1 MAIPPKANQRP
12 IIIRKVKKGGHA
24 AHHGGAWKV
33 AYADFVTAMMAFFML
48 LWLLANPDKE
58 RLKGLAEY
66 FSPASANS
74 SPSTT
79 LTTNPGDQ
87 PGLGGRTRRAQ
98 ADSKATTGQ
107 PSAESAKSG
116 ISRGGTANI
125 PDASMR
131 VMAQEM
137 RVALEAAPAAQDAKD
152 SIRVEPERDGVRISL
167 MDTAQRS
174 MFVGGTAVL
183 NPFASAMLGE
193 VARKLAKSGAQ
204 IAIEGH
210 TDSLGGQSAMNW
222 RLSADR
228 ALAARSAMLA
238 AGLTPDRFAEVV
250 ALAGTQ
256 PIYPGEPGRA
266 ENRRI
271 TIVALG
277 AAPTLPSDSSF
288 KF

>member
-1 MAIPPKANQRP
+1 MAIPSKANQRP
-12 IIIRKVKKGGHA
+12 IVIRKVKKGGHA
-24 AHHGGAWKV
+24 GHHGGAWKV

-48 LWLLANPDKE
+48 LWLLANPDKQ

-66 FSPASANS
+66 FSPASPNAS
-74 SPSTT
+74 SSTT
-79 LTTNPGDQ
+79 LTSNPGDQ

-98 ADSKATTGQ
+98 ADSKTATGQ
-107 PSAESAKSG
+107 PASESATRG

-137 RVALEAAPAAQDAKD
+137 RVALQASPAGRDAQD
-152 SIRVEPERDGVRISL
+152 SIRVEPDRDGVRISL
-167 MDTAQRS
+167 MDTAQRP
-174 MFVGGTAVL
+174 MFVGTTAVL
-183 NPFASAMLGE
+183 NPFAKAMLSE
-193 VARKLAKSGAQ
+193 IARKLSKSGAQ

-210 TDSLGGQSAMNW
+210 TDSIGGQSDANW

-228 ALAARSAMLA
+228 ALAARSAMVA
-238 AGLTPDRFAEVV
+238 AGLTTDRFAEVV

-256 PIYPGEPGRA
+256 PVYPGEPSRP

-277 AAPTLPSDSSF
+277 AAPALPSDSSF

>member
-1 MAIPPKANQRP
+1 MAAASKANDRP
-12 IIIRKVKKGGHA
+12 IVIRKIKKGGHA

-48 LWLLANPDKE
+48 LWLLANPDKQ

-66 FSPASANS
+66 FSPATPS
-74 SPSTT
+74 SSTSTT

-98 ADSKATTGQ
+98 ADSRTSTGQ
-107 PSAESAKSG
+107 PSAESARSG
-116 ISRGGTANI
+116 AARGGTAAV

-131 VMAQEM
+131 VMAEEM
-137 RVALEAAPAAQDAKD
+137 RIALEEGADAKSNFKLESD
-152 SIRVEPERDGVRISL
+152 RDGIRISL
-167 MDTAQRS
+167 MDTAARS
-174 MFVGGTAVL
+174 MFVGGTSVL
-183 NPFASAMLGE
+183 NPFARTLLAT

-210 TDSLGGQSAMNW
+210 TDALGGQSDANW
-222 RLSADR
+222 RLSGER
-228 ALAARSAMLA
+228 ALAARTAMVA
-238 AGLTPDRFAEVV
+238 AGLTVDRFAEVV

-256 PIYPGEPGRA
+256 PVYPDEPTRP

-277 AAPTLPSDSSF
+277 ESPALPSDTSF

>member
-1 MAIPPKANQRP
+1 MALAPKVNQRP
-12 IIIRKVKKGGHA
+12 IVIRKVKKGGHT

-66 FSPASANS
+66 FSPASQS
-74 SPSTT
+74 SSTSST

-98 ADSKATTGQ
+98 ADSKIATGQ
-107 PSAESAKSG
+107 PAAESAKNGSA
-116 ISRGGTANI
+116 RGGTANV

-137 RVALEAAPAAQDAKD
+137 RVTLEAGEDAKN
-152 SIRVEPERDGVRISL
+152 SVKIEPDRNGVRISL
-167 MDTAQRS
+167 MDTASRS
-174 MFVGGTAVL
+174 MFIAGTAEL
-183 NPFASAMLGE
+183 NPFARALLAT

-210 TDSLGGQSAMNW
+210 TDAVGGQSDANW
-222 RLSADR
+222 RLSSDR
-228 ALAARSAMLA
+228 ALAARSAMIA
-238 AGLTPDRFAEVV
+238 AGLTADRFSEVV

-256 PIYPGEPGRA
+256 PVYPGQPARP

-277 AAPTLPSDSSF
+277 EAPTLPSDVSF

>member
-1 MAIPPKANQRP
+1 MAIPSKANQRP
-12 IIIRKVKKGGHA
+12 IVIRKVKKGGHA
-24 AHHGGAWKV
+24 GHHGGAWKV

-48 LWLLANPDKE
+48 LWLLANPDKQ

-66 FSPASANS
+66 FSPASPNAS
-74 SPSTT
+74 SSTT
-79 LTTNPGDQ
+79 LTSNPGDQ

-98 ADSKATTGQ
+98 ADSKTATGQ
-107 PSAESAKSG
+107 PASESATRG

-137 RVALEAAPAAQDAKD
+137 RVALQASPAGKDAQD
-152 SIRVEPERDGVRISL
+152 SIRVEPDRDGVRISL
-167 MDTAQRS
+167 MDTAQRP
-174 MFVGGTAVL
+174 MFVGATAVL
-183 NPFASAMLGE
+183 NPFARAMLGE
-193 VARKLAKSGAQ
+193 IARKLSKSGAQ

-210 TDSLGGQSAMNW
+210 TDSIGGQSDANW

-228 ALAARSAMLA
+228 ALAARSAMVA
-238 AGLTPDRFAEVV
+238 AGLTTDRFAEVV

-256 PIYPGEPGRA
+256 PVYPGEPSRP

-277 AAPTLPSDSSF
+277 AAPALPSDPSF

>member
-1 MAIPPKANQRP
+1 MARAPVNQPP
-12 IIIRKVKKGGHA
+12 IVIRKIKKGGHA

-48 LWLLANPDKE
+48 LWLLANPDKQ

-66 FSPASANS
+66 FSPSTSNASS
-74 SPSTT
+74 STT
-79 LTTNPGDQ
+79 LTNNPGDQ

-98 ADSKATTGQ
+98 ADNTKTTGQ

-137 RVALEAAPAAQDAKD
+137 RVALQTAAEGAQDNIK
-152 SIRVEPERDGVRISL
+152 VEPDRDGVRISL
-167 MDTAQRS
+167 MDTAKRP
-174 MFVGGTAVL
+174 MFVGTTAVL
-183 NPFASAMLGE
+183 NPFAAAMLG
-193 VARKLAKSGAQ
+193 ALTRKLTKSGAQ

-210 TDSLGGQSAMNW
+210 TDATGGQSEANW

-228 ALAARSAMLA
+228 ALAARAAMIA

-256 PIYPGEPGRA
+256 PVYPGEPNRP

-277 AAPTLPSDSSF
+277 AAPALPSDASF

>member
-1 MAIPPKANQRP
+1 MAVSSKANERP
-12 IIIRKVKKGGHA
+12 IVIRKVKKGGHA

-48 LWLLANPDKE
+48 LWLLANPDKQ

-66 FSPASANS
+66 FSPATANS

-79 LTTNPGDQ
+79 LTTSPGDQ

-98 ADSKATTGQ
+98 ADSKSSTGQ
-107 PSAESAKSG
+107 PAAESAKNGS
-116 ISRGGTANI
+116 SRGGTASV

-137 RVALEAAPAAQDAKD
+137 RVTLEASPDAQGAKD
-152 SIRVEPERDGVRISL
+152 SIRVEPDREGVRISL

-174 MFVGGTAVL
+174 MFVGSTAVL
-183 NPFASAMLGE
+183 NPFANALLGQI
-193 VARKLAKSGAQ
+193 ARKLSKSGAQ

-210 TDSLGGQSAMNW
+210 TDAVGGQSDANW
-222 RLSADR
+222 RLSGDR
-228 ALAARSAMLA
+228 ALAARSAMIA

-256 PIYPGEPGRA
+256 PVYPGEPNRA

-271 TIVALG
+271 TVVALG
-277 AAPTLPSDSSF
+277 EAPSLPSDVSF